1 MSTSKDVAKLAGVSV
16 SAVSRAFRDDTYI
29 SKEKKERIMAA
40 AEKLGYTPNLLARG
54 LKSHRS
60 KLIGLL
66 HSDVDNPFLSTM
78 TRVIE
83 QELRRRGYRLI
94 ISHSNEDG
102 SLEADN
108 LSVFSGNRVDGIIFT
123 PISEKN
129 KQLVQQLH
137 KRGVFM
143 MQMYRTMYSYLDS
156 VVVDDVEGAYLAT
169 KHLLAHGHR
178 KILLFN
184 VFNPYGPDRLQGY
197 LKAYQELGIPV
208 SEDYV
213 VSLPY
218 GKDTIVI
225 AESFERLAPT
235 AVIAGTNP
243 IGKEMFMY
251 AKERGLRVPED
262 FSLIVFDDVHWTP
275 MLDITAIQQPLE
287 YLSLSACRAIIDRI
301 EGNMDNTDS
310 INLSIRPTLIERKSV
325 KDIRGDL
332 A

>member
-54 LKSHRS
+54 LKSQRS
-60 KLIGLL
+60 RLIGIL

-102 SLEADN
+102 ILEADN
-108 LSVFSGNRVDGIIFT
+108 LGVFSGNRVDGIIFT

-137 KRGVFM
+137 KRGIFM
-143 MQMYRTMYSYLDS
+143 MQMYRTMYAYLDS
-156 VVVDDVEGAYLAT
+156 IVVDDVEGAYLAT
-169 KHLLAHGHR
+169 KHLLARGHR
-178 KILLFN
+178 KILLLN
-184 VFNPYGPDRLQGY
+184 VINPFGPDRLQGY

-208 SEDYV
+208 ADDYV
-213 VSLPY
+213 VSLSY

-243 IGKEMFMY
+243 IGKEMYMY

-301 EGNMDNTDS
+301 EGNIDNADS
-310 INLSIRPTLIERKSV
+310 INLTIRPTLIERKSV
-325 KDIRGDL
+325 KDIRGEL
-332 A
+332 T